1 MKKSEA
7 KNYIKEIIIAE
18 LSLEE
23 GTYVGAASI
32 ASLQKD
38 PKFAAAKDKVTPIS
52 TLKAG
57 GSVTLE
63 NEEDYDAEFDVEP
76 TSKDI
81 KANSSFA
88 QLQSKYNEIVK
99 QMKSVVN
106 NYKSAE
112 GSEKQQYVD
121 ELRNLTQLKK
131 ELESLINPSMDD
143 EFEEN

>member
-7 KNYIKEIIIAE
+7 KNYIKEIIISE

-32 ASLQKD
+32 VSLQKD
-38 PKFAAAKDKVTPIS
+38 PKFAAAKDKVTPIN

-131 ELESLINPSMDD
+131 ELESLINPSMED
-143 EFEEN
+143 EDED

>member
-1 MKKSEA
+1 MKKLEA
-7 KNYIKEIIIAE
+7 KKYIKEIIISE
-18 LSLEE
+18 LSLKE
-23 GTYVGAASI
+23 GTYVGAAAI
-32 ASLQKD
+32 TSLQKD
-38 PKFAAAKDKVTPIS
+38 PKFAAAKDKVTPIN

-112 GSEKQQYVD
+112 GSKKQQYVD
-121 ELRNLTQLKK
+121 ELKNLTQLKK
-131 ELESLINPSMDD
+131 EIEAMLNPSIED
-143 EFEEN
+143 EDEN

>member
-7 KNYIKEIIIAE
+7 KNYIKEIIISE

-32 ASLQKD
+32 TSLQKD
-38 PKFAAAKDKVTPIS
+38 PKFAAAKDKVTPIN

-88 QLQSKYNEIVK
+88 QLQSKYGEIIK

-143 EFEEN
+143 EEEN

>member
-7 KNYIKEIIIAE
+7 KKYIKEIIISE

-32 ASLQKD
+32 VSLQKD
-38 PKFAAAKDKVTPIS
+38 PKFAAAKDKVTPIN

-143 EFEEN
+143 EDED

>member
-7 KNYIKEIIIAE
+7 KNYIKEIIISE

-23 GTYVGAASI
+23 GTYVGAAAI
-32 ASLQKD
+32 TSLQKD
-38 PKFAAAKDKVTPIS
+38 PKFAAAKDKVTPIN

-88 QLQSKYNEIVK
+88 QLQSKYGEIIK

-121 ELRNLTQLKK
+121 ELKNLTQLKK
-131 ELESLINPSMDD
+131 EIESLINPSMED
-143 EFEEN
+143 EEEN

>member
-7 KNYIKEIIIAE
+7 KIYIKEIIISE

-23 GTYVGAASI
+23 GTYVGAAAI
-32 ASLQKD
+32 TSLQKD
-38 PKFAAAKDKVTPIS
+38 PKFAAAKDKVTPIN

-88 QLQSKYNEIVK
+88 QLQSKYGEIIK

-121 ELRNLTQLKK
+121 ELKNLTQLKK
-131 ELESLINPSMDD
+131 EIESLINPSMED
-143 EFEEN
+143 EEEN

>member
-7 KNYIKEIIIAE
+7 KNYIKEIIISE

-23 GTYVGAASI
+23 GTYVGAAAI
-32 ASLQKD
+32 TSLQKD
-38 PKFAAAKDKVTPIS
+38 PKFAAAKDKVTPIN

-88 QLQSKYNEIVK
+88 QLQSKYGEIVK

-121 ELRNLTQLKK
+121 ELKNLTQLKK
-131 ELESLINPSMDD
+131 EIESLINPSMED
-143 EFEEN
+143 EEEN

>member
-7 KNYIKEIIIAE
+7 KKYIKEIIISE

-23 GTYVGAASI
+23 GTYVGAAAI
-32 ASLQKD
+32 TSLQKD
-38 PKFAAAKDKVTPIS
+38 PKFAAAKDKVTPIN

-131 ELESLINPSMDD
+131 ELESLINPSMED
-143 EFEEN
+143 EDED

>member
-7 KNYIKEIIIAE
+7 KNYIKEIIISE

-23 GTYVGAASI
+23 GTYVGAAAI
-32 ASLQKD
+32 TSLQKD
-38 PKFAAAKDKVTPIS
+38 PKFAAAKDKVTPIN

-88 QLQSKYNEIVK
+88 QLQSKYGEIVK

-143 EFEEN
+143 EEEN

>member
-7 KNYIKEIIIAE
+7 KNYIKEIIISE

-23 GTYVGAASI
+23 GTYVGAAAI
-32 ASLQKD
+32 VSLQKD
-38 PKFAAAKDKVTPIS
+38 PKFAAAKDKVTPIN

-143 EFEEN
+143 EDED

>member
-1 MKKSEA
+1 MKQSEA
-7 KNYIKEIIIAE
+7 KNYIKEIIISE

-38 PKFAAAKDKVTPIS
+38 PKFAAAKDKVTPIN

-143 EFEEN
+143 EDED